1 MLGFMLGI
9 HIFAPFPAVP
19 IFDAAAAPRPEEV
32 QEADLGNVNKVV
44 PSGK

>member
-19 IFDAAAAPRPEEV
+19 MRCRSRPKARGV

-44 PSGK
+44 GIV